1 MTKTIE
7 TVWRQ
12 KAPGQSKEGPRSVL
26 STKLRRPSLLW
37 TAIKQGWVI
46 SCFNPN
52 FNFSFDFYS
61 SFNSKFN
68 FSFNFYFNFD
78 FKFKFNFNFEFIFN
92 FNFY

>member
-1 MTKTIE
+1 MITKAIE

-12 KAPGQSKEGPRSVL
+12 KAPGQSLEGPRSAL

-52 FNFSFDFYS
+52 FYFNFDFNFDFNS

-68 FSFNFYFNFD
+68 FSFNY
-78 FKFKFNFNFEFIFN
+78 KFLS
-92 FNFY
+92 NFY